1 MQKKDSSPLLFIM
14 NQQML
19 KQADKLPLAS
29 LMAMNGELRLQT
41 EKFAISKKEEKPQPK
56 LLEEWSEGFKRDEVR
71 YRGIRKDLRELESN
85 VKESKRFMSNYKKT
99 QYINKTSQLAAP
111 VKLSSVF
118 HRDNGGGHNLSTERV
133 EMPHI

>member
-1 MQKKDSSPLLFIM
+1 
-14 NQQML
+14 ML

-99 QYINKTSQLAAP
+99 QQYINKTSQLAAP

-118 HRDNGGGHNLSTERV
+118 HRDTGGGHNLSTERV